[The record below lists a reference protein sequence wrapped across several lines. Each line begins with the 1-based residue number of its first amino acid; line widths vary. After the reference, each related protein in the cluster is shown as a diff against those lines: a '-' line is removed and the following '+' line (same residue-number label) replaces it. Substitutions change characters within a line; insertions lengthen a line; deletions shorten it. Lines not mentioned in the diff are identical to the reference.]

1 MSRRPDG
8 DALMTPAFDGLEY
21 DRRVAAVRASMAD
34 ANLRALLLFSQESL
48 YYLFGYDQIGY
59 WVYQCVV
66 LTPEGTPIAIARAA
80 DAPMIR
86 ATGRL
91 EARIWLDDPN
101 RDPIEMT
108 HEALSE
114 AGVIGADAQVGI
126 ELRSHALL
134 ASYHEALR
142 QELGRAVQLVDA
154 SELVAAHRM
163 VKSPAEV
170 ALVRRAGEIMD
181 RAFLAARDILKP
193 GIRETDLHAAIAQVL
208 YANGADPPAVP
219 PPIASGPRTQTQT
232 HGSATER
239 RIEAGDPVTIEVG
252 APYRRY
258 HAVGLRSA
266 LVGASSPAIQRLH
279 DGLSGAL
286 ATGEQLIG
294 PGVPTAVVARATL
307 AGLEDAG
314 LSRAGRHVGYGIGI
328 GYPPTWLEPMRIK
341 LTDPNV
347 LVPGMTF
354 FFFVG
359 APTEDERFYIAVGD
373 PVLVTDSGFE
383 LLTTLPRE
391 LWIA

>member
-1 MSRRPDG
+1 MNATGR
-8 DALMTPAFDGLEY
+8 DALMAPVFEPAEY
-21 DRRVAAVRASMAD
+21 DRRLAAVRASMAEAD
-34 ANLRALLLFSQESL
+34 LRALLLFSQESL

-91 EARIWLDDPN
+91 DVQVWLDDPD
-101 RDPIEMT
+101 RDPIQLT
-108 HEALSE
+108 RDALAEANAL
-114 AGVIGADAQVGI
+114 ATDARVGI

-134 ASYHEALR
+134 AFYHDMLR
-142 QELGRAVQLVDA
+142 QRIDQAQLIDA
-154 SELVAAHRM
+154 SDLVATHRM
-163 VKSPAEV
+163 VKSPPEI
-170 ALVRRAGEIMD
+170 ALVRRAGAIMD
-181 RAFLAARDILKP
+181 AAFMAARDVLKS
-193 GIRETDLHAAIAQVL
+193 GVRETDLHAAVAHAL

-239 RIEAGDPVTIEVG
+239 RIEPGDPVTIEVG

-266 LVGASSPAIQRLH
+266 LVGASSPSLARLH
-279 DGLSGAL
+279 EGLAEAL
-286 ATGEQLIG
+286 TEGERTIG
-294 PGVPTAVVARATL
+294 PGVRAAEVARATL
-307 AGLEDAG
+307 AGLERAG

-328 GYPPTWLEPMRIK
+328 GYPPTWLEPLRIK
-341 LTDPNV
+341 LTDPHV
-347 LVPGMTF
+347 LAPGMTF

-359 APTEDERFYIAVGD
+359 APTEDERYYMAVGD
-373 PVLVTDSGFE
+373 PVLVTGAGFE
-383 LLTTLPRE
+383 LLTALPRE
-391 LWIA
+391 LWLA

>member
-1 MSRRPDG
+1 MTH
-8 DALMTPAFDGLEY
+8 DALAEAGALD
-21 DRRVAAVRASMAD
+21 AD
-34 ANLRALLLFSQESL
+34 AR
-48 YYLFGYDQIGY
+48 
-59 WVYQCVV
+59 
-66 LTPEGTPIAIARAA
+66 
-80 DAPMIR
+80 
-86 ATGRL
+86 
-91 EARIWLDDPN
+91 
-101 RDPIEMT
+101 
-108 HEALSE
+108 
-114 AGVIGADAQVGI
+114 VGI

-142 QELGRAVQLVDA
+142 QRLGQSVQLIDA
-154 SELVAAHRM
+154 SDLVAAHRM
-163 VKSPAEV
+163 VKSPAEI
-170 ALVRRAGEIMD
+170 ALVRRAGAIMD
-181 RAFLAARDILKP
+181 MAFTAARDVLKP
-193 GIRETDLHAAIAQVL
+193 GVRETDLHAAIAHAL

-266 LVGASSPAIQRLH
+266 LVGASSASLERLH

-286 ATGEQLIG
+286 AAGERPIG
-294 PGVPTAVVARATL
+294 PGVPAAEVARATL
-307 AGLEDAG
+307 AGLEAAG
-314 LSRAGRHVGYGIGI
+314 LSRAGRHVGYAIGI

-341 LTDPNV
+341 LTDPHV

-359 APTEDERFYIAVGD
+359 APTEDERYYLAVGD
-373 PVLVTDSGFE
+373 PVLVTDSGYE
-383 LLTTLPRE
+383 LLTALPRE

>member
-1 MSRRPDG
+1 MNATGR
-8 DALMTPAFDGLEY
+8 DALLAPAFEPGEY
-21 DRRVAAVRASMAD
+21 DRRLAAVRASMAEQ
-34 ANLRALLLFSQESL
+34 NLRALLLFSQESL

-66 LTPEGTPIAIARAA
+66 LTPEGTPVAIARAA

-91 EARIWLDDPN
+91 DVQVWLDDPD
-101 RDPIEMT
+101 RDPIQLT
-108 HEALSE
+108 RDALAEANAL
-114 AGVIGADAQVGI
+114 ATDARVGI

-134 ASYHEALR
+134 AFYHEMLR
-142 QELGRAVQLVDA
+142 QRIDQAQLIDA
-154 SELVAAHRM
+154 SDLVATHRM
-163 VKSPAEV
+163 VKSPPEI
-170 ALVRRAGEIMD
+170 ALVRRAGAIMD
-181 RAFLAARDILKP
+181 AAFMAARDVLNP
-193 GIRETDLHAAIAQVL
+193 GVRETDLHAAVAHSL

-266 LVGASSPAIQRLH
+266 LVGASSPSLEWLH
-279 DGLSGAL
+279 AGLAEAL
-286 ATGEQLIG
+286 AAGETTIG
-294 PGVPTAVVARATL
+294 PGVPAGEVARTTL
-307 AGLEDAG
+307 AGLKRAG

-328 GYPPTWLEPMRIK
+328 GYPPTWLEPLRIK
-341 LTDPNV
+341 LTDPHD
-347 LVPGMTF
+347 LAAGMTF

-359 APTEDERFYIAVGD
+359 APTEDERYYLAVGD

-383 LLTTLPRE
+383 LLTALPRE
-391 LWIA
+391 LWLA